1 MSAGAIILGIS
12 IIIFCYIL
20 YIYMTKQDTYIISSV
35 TDINT
40 AGTFNDLKY
49 MPVNNTFAYGI
60 WLYVN
65 NWNAGSIKNIFSF
78 NGGNSNVISI
88 YLESN
93 NADLKITA
101 PGISNPNPKST
112 SGAKSSGLSNSVT
125 IASNF
130 PLQRWVFIIVSL
142 DGQYLDIYLDG
153 KLVKS
158 ILLSTI
164 MTINSNNSS
173 SIVVGKFP
181 STTDAF
187 VTYFNVWRSNS
198 MDPGLAWK
206 YYMKGNGMSNLNG
219 YGVDLQLLQNNAVQS
234 SYRIF

>member
-1 MSAGAIILGIS
+1 
-12 IIIFCYIL
+12 
-20 YIYMTKQDTYIISSV
+20 
-35 TDINT
+35 
-40 AGTFNDLKY
+40 
-49 MPVNNTFAYGI
+49 
-60 WLYVN
+60 
-65 NWNAGSIKNIFSF
+65 
-78 NGGNSNVISI
+78 
-88 YLESN
+88 
-93 NADLKITA
+93 
-101 PGISNPNPKST
+101 
-112 SGAKSSGLSNSVT
+112 
-125 IASNF
+125 
-130 PLQRWVFIIVSL
+130 
-142 DGQYLDIYLDG
+142 
-153 KLVKS
+153 
-158 ILLSTI
+158 

>member
-40 AGTFNDLKY
+40 AGTFNELKY

-112 SGAKSSGLSNSVT
+112 SSAKSSGLSNSVT

-130 PLQRWVFIIVSL
+130 PLQRWVFIIVSI
-142 DGQYLDIYLDG
+142 DGQYLDIYLDNDIIY
-153 KLVKS
+153 L
-158 ILLSTI
+158 
-164 MTINSNNSS
+164 
-173 SIVVGKFP
+173 
-181 STTDAF
+181 D
-187 VTYFNVWRSNS
+187 
-198 MDPGLAWK
+198 
-206 YYMKGNGMSNLNG
+206 
-219 YGVDLQLLQNNAVQS
+219 
-234 SYRIF
+234 IFRRV